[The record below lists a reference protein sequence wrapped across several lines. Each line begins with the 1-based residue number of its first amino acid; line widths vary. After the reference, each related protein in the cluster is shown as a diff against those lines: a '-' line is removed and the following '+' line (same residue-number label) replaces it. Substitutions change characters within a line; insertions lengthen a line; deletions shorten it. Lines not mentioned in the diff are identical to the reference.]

1 MTPTENSATSL
12 GGHLRAL
19 REARGGSLEDMARS
33 TRVGIRHLE
42 ALEEE
47 RLADLPSPVF
57 VRGFIR
63 AYCGFLR
70 EGPEEALAFYEAL
83 AGERAAMQAASAPP
97 RPRTTWA
104 PSSVLVGLVL
114 LVILAIALIVV
125 NLTVK
130 RTGGDFSRST
140 GNGRVGRDA
149 DRPRR
154 PRRRPPRS
162 RCTSRPHG
170 PLQPPLHAPPAP
182 AAAPPVSTP
191 AAMPAPTPAPAVAR
205 NAAGPQRLVIRA
217 VERNLD
223 SRPTRRGPGHR
234 GAAAR
239 RRQPGVVRRAP
250 LPRDHRQCRRRRGRP
265 ERQGPAAARP
275 ERDGDPAARA
285 APGTGLRLVSL
296 FGSLGERVRQGLRRT
311 RELMDEG
318 LGASSPSPVRW
329 TRRCWRSSRRP

>member
-70 EGPEEALAFYEAL
+70 ESPEAALAFYEAL
-83 AGERAAMQAASAPP
+83 AGERAALQAASAPP

-104 PSSVLVGLVL
+104 PSSVLVGLAL

-130 RTGGDFSRST
+130 RTGG
-140 GNGRVGRDA
+140 
-149 DRPRR
+149 
-154 PRRRPPRS
+154 
-162 RCTSRPHG
+162 TSVAAPAMDVSAAT
-170 PLQPPLHAPPAP
+170 PIPPPAAAP
-182 AAAPPVSTP
+182 VAVHAETPRAAPAPARAAAPPVSTP

-205 NAAGPQRLVIRA
+205 SAAGPQRLVIRA
-217 VERNLD
+217 VDATWIRVQPDEGRATEELLPAGASREWSAERRFLVTIGNAGGVEVALNGKVL
-223 SRPTRRGPGHR
+223 PPLGPKGTVIQR
-234 GAAAR
+234 LE
-239 RRQPGVVRRAP
+239 
-250 LPRDHRQCRRRRGRP
+250 LP
-265 ERQGPAAARP
+265 QGPA
-275 ERDGDPAARA
+275 
-285 APGTGLRLVSL
+285 S
-296 FGSLGERVRQGLRRT
+296 GS
-311 RELMDEG
+311 
-318 LGASSPSPVRW
+318 
-329 TRRCWRSSRRP
+329 

>member
-70 EGPEEALAFYEAL
+70 EGPEEALALYEAL
-83 AGERAAMQAASAPP
+83 AGERAATQAASAPP

-130 RTGGDFSRST
+130 RTGGTSVAAPAMDVST
-140 GNGRVGRDA
+140 ATPIPPPSPPAAAPVA
-149 DRPRR
+149 AYVETPRA
-154 PRRRPPRS
+154 
-162 RCTSRPHG
+162 
-170 PLQPPLHAPPAP
+170 APAPAP

-191 AAMPAPTPAPAVAR
+191 AAMPAPAPTPAPPVAR
-205 NAAGPQRLVIRA
+205 SAAGPQRLVIRA
-217 VERNLD
+217 VDATWIRVQPDEGRATEELLPAGASREWSAERRFLVTIGNAGGVEVALNGKVL
-223 SRPTRRGPGHR
+223 PPLGPKGTVIQR
-234 GAAAR
+234 LE
-239 RRQPGVVRRAP
+239 
-250 LPRDHRQCRRRRGRP
+250 LP
-265 ERQGPAAARP
+265 QGPA
-275 ERDGDPAARA
+275 
-285 APGTGLRLVSL
+285 S
-296 FGSLGERVRQGLRRT
+296 GS
-311 RELMDEG
+311 
-318 LGASSPSPVRW
+318 
-329 TRRCWRSSRRP
+329 

>member
-1 MTPTENSATSL
+1 MTPTEHSATSL

-104 PSSVLVGLVL
+104 PSSVLVGLAL

-125 NLTVK
+125 NLTVR
-130 RTGGDFSRST
+130 RTGGTSVAAPAMDVSAAT
-140 GNGRVGRDA
+140 
-149 DRPRR
+149 PI
-154 PRRRPPRS
+154 PPP
-162 RCTSRPHG
+162 T
-170 PLQPPLHAPPAP
+170 PPAAAPVAAPVETARTAPAPAP

-191 AAMPAPTPAPAVAR
+191 AAMPAPAPTPAPAVAR
-205 NAAGPQRLVIRA
+205 SAAGQQRLVIRA
-217 VERNLD
+217 VDATWIRVQPDEGRATEELLPAGASREWSAERRFLVTIGNAGGVEVALNGKVL
-223 SRPTRRGPGHR
+223 PPLGPKGTVIQR
-234 GAAAR
+234 LE
-239 RRQPGVVRRAP
+239 
-250 LPRDHRQCRRRRGRP
+250 LP
-265 ERQGPAAARP
+265 QGPA
-275 ERDGDPAARA
+275 
-285 APGTGLRLVSL
+285 S
-296 FGSLGERVRQGLRRT
+296 GS
-311 RELMDEG
+311 
-318 LGASSPSPVRW
+318 
-329 TRRCWRSSRRP
+329 

>member
-104 PSSVLVGLVL
+104 PSSVLVGLAL

-130 RTGGDFSRST
+130 RTGGTSVAAPAMDVSAAT
-140 GNGRVGRDA
+140 PIPPPTPPAAAPVA
-149 DRPRR
+149 VHVETPRA
-154 PRRRPPRS
+154 
-162 RCTSRPHG
+162 
-170 PLQPPLHAPPAP
+170 APAPAPAPAP

-217 VERNLD
+217 VDATWIRVQPDEGRATEELLPAGASREWSAERRFLVTIGNAGGVEVALNGKVL
-223 SRPTRRGPGHR
+223 PPLGPKGTVIQR
-234 GAAAR
+234 LE
-239 RRQPGVVRRAP
+239 
-250 LPRDHRQCRRRRGRP
+250 LP
-265 ERQGPAAARP
+265 QGPA
-275 ERDGDPAARA
+275 
-285 APGTGLRLVSL
+285 S
-296 FGSLGERVRQGLRRT
+296 GS
-311 RELMDEG
+311 
-318 LGASSPSPVRW
+318 
-329 TRRCWRSSRRP
+329 